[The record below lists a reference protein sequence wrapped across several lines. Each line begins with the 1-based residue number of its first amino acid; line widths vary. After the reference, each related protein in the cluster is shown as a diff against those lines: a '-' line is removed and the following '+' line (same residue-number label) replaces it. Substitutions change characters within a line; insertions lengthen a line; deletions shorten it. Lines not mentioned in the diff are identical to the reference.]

1 MQLVEMFPDEES
13 ARKWIKNVIWPDG
26 RVCPRCKGSDTYEA
40 THDKLPYRCRPCKRY
55 FSVRKGT
62 LLENSKLPYRKWVY
76 AIYLEKTSLKGISS
90 MKLHRDIVVRQP
102 TAWFMLQRIRTA
114 FGSDQPFQ
122 FNGPVEVDEAY
133 FGGLEKNKHAGKKA
147 NLGRGPVDKTAVVG
161 MKDRKSNQVTA
172 KVIQNTDGATLNA
185 FADHHA
191 SEGAKVYTDGSCAYR
206 SRQNH
211 EYVKHSVEEYVNG
224 QAHTNGVESFRA
236 VLKRAYHGVYHHISP
251 KHPQRYVDQ
260 FAGKHN
266 IRGLDT
272 VDQMAYVV
280 RQMVGK
286 QLLYKDLI
294 T

>member
-1 MQLVEMFPDEES
+1 MQLAEMFPDEES
-13 ARKWIKNVIWPDG
+13 ARVWIENVIWPDG
-26 RVCPRCKGSDTYEA
+26 RVCPRCKGSNTYEA
-40 THDKLPYRCRPCKRY
+40 THKKLPYRCRPCKRH

-90 MKLHRDIVVRQP
+90 MKLHRDLGVSQP
-102 TAWFMLQRIRTA
+102 TAWFMLQRIREV

-133 FGGLEKNKHAGKKA
+133 FGGLEKNKHARKKA
-147 NLGRGPVDKTAVVG
+147 NLGRGPVAKTAVVG
-161 MKDRKSNQVTA
+161 MKDRESNKVAARVVASTGKS
-172 KVIQNTDGATLNA
+172 TLQG
-185 FADHHA
+185 FVKEHVRDDT
-191 SEGAKVYTDGSCAYR
+191 KIYTDDARAYIGLE
-206 SRQNH
+206 NH
-211 EYVKHSVEEYVNG
+211 ESVKHSVSEYVNG
-224 QAHTNGVESFRA
+224 QAHTNGVESFWA

-251 KHPQRYVDQ
+251 KHLQCYVDQ

-272 VDQMAYVV
+272 IDQMAYIV

-294 T
+294 A